1 MKETFGNYIDVIHA
15 YHLISFRNSIT
26 DFNTYK
32 TIELLKRIHISLII
46 LKCRFPSYVS
56 DEFITLIKSNSP
68 NIKCTESFNNM
79 IYTTDIELPYIQ
91 PTFRS
96 NFDIIE
102 GIGLLKLLTK
112 FIYNKLNMSIC
123 SQDNCIETVSKSLLE
138 ISYNTCKLQ
147 ITDNIK
153 NMISESLIHDTGDA
167 DGEMNID
174 TYNGIV
180 NININDTVNLAS
192 LEESIPKK
200 KKKNIE
206 IFGAVYVG
214 KDWNGVNYL
223 VNEKTNQIICDID
236 GSYSPIGTWDDATGP
251 NFD

>member
-1 MKETFGNYIDVIHA
+1 
-15 YHLISFRNSIT
+15 
-26 DFNTYK
+26 
-32 TIELLKRIHISLII
+32 
-46 LKCRFPSYVS
+46 
-56 DEFITLIKSNSP
+56 
-68 NIKCTESFNNM
+68 M

-112 FIYNKLNMSIC
+112 FIDNKLNMSIC
-123 SQDNCIETVSKSLLE
+123 NQDNCIETVSKSLLE

-167 DGEMNID
+167 GGEMNID

-180 NININDTVNLAS
+180 NINDTVNLAS
-192 LEESIPKK
+192 LEESIPFEE
-200 KKKNIE
+200 NRIE
-206 IFGAVYVG
+206 KFRGLCVA
-214 KDWNGVNYL
+214 KDWNGETYL
-223 VNEKTNQIICDID
+223 VNEKTNQLICEEEVV
-236 GSYSPIGTWDDATGP
+236 PIGTWDDTTGP
-251 NFD
+251 NLD